1 MLPGRIK
8 TCVFIPNLAVITFY
22 DQMGRQM
29 LDAGADA
36 DAAAAS
42 LVVSIA
48 IAALLPGLFF
58 LTVGKIKLTG
68 FMNWIPFPVCCMALP
83 LPAVAVTLLCFG
95 EHAPSSGIH
104 GVHSGDRMPD
114 DHERRQHGAE
124 REGLSKD
131 PFLAQALTDR
141 SGYHRR
147 WDHLL
152 VGEVDEAEISDNAN
166 TADLPHR
173 LRQCLCG
180 APAARSIVPRR

>member
-58 LTVGKIKLTG
+58 LAVPVGKFKLTG

-95 EHAPSSGIH
+95 EPAPSS
-104 GVHSGDRMPD
+104 
-114 DHERRQHGAE
+114 A
-124 REGLSKD
+124 
-131 PFLAQALTDR
+131 
-141 SGYHRR
+141 
-147 WDHLL
+147 
-152 VGEVDEAEISDNAN
+152 
-166 TADLPHR
+166 
-173 LRQCLCG
+173 
-180 APAARSIVPRR
+180 